1 MPDIR
6 FGMVLPFGD
15 ASTVAALAY
24 ESEQAGWDGFFVG
37 EALWHNDAWVSL
49 TAAAMRTQRIR
60 LGTMLSPL
68 PSMNPRKL
76 ASETATL
83 DNLSGGR
90 VILSVGMGATW
101 MGYQGFPDEAT
112 DIRTRAE
119 LMDEGLDI
127 ITKLHAGEPFD
138 YDGKHHHIRLTTVD
152 KQHYPPTPAQRPR
165 TPIWAVG
172 VWPKARSMRRTL
184 RCDGLI
190 PSKMD
195 ANGQFSQITPED
207 VAAMAA
213 YVAQHRTSGGPFDL
227 VVEGNTLGLATQ
239 EAATKVQTWAEAGA
253 TWWLETPGF
262 IAPDAMLAHIRRG
275 PPRGAHG

>member
-1 MPDIR
+1 MPDVR

-15 ASTVAALAY
+15 AQTVATLAY

-37 EALWHNDAWVSL
+37 EALWHNDTWIAL
-49 TAAAMRTQRIR
+49 TAAAMRTKNIR

-112 DIRTRAE
+112 DICTRAE
-119 LMDEGLDI
+119 LMDEGIEI

-138 YDGKHHHIRLTTVD
+138 YDGKHHRIRLTTVD
-152 KQHYPPTPAQRPR
+152 KQHYPPPPMQRPR

-172 VWPKARSMRRTL
+172 VWPKPRSMRRTL

-195 ANGQFSQITPED
+195 ANGQFAQVTPED
-207 VAAMAA
+207 IAAMAA
-213 YVAQHRTSGGPFDL
+213 YVAQQRPAGGPFDI
-227 VVEGNTLGLATQ
+227 VVEGNTLGLGAQ
-239 EAATKVQTWAEAGA
+239 EAAAKVRTWAEAGA

-262 IAPDAMLAHIRRG
+262 IAPDDLLAHIRRG
-275 PPRGAHG
+275 PPRAA